1 MGLENFIPEKWSAS
15 LFVRLRKLLIHAGV
29 VNRDY
34 EGEILE
40 SGDTVRINEI
50 GAIDVGTYTKNTN
63 ITVQNLTSAQ
73 KMLTIDQAKYFAFS
87 VDDIDKVQANE
98 TLMDAAM
105 SEAAYAIADTIDQ
118 HIAGM
123 YTYAGNSVTA
133 LTVSVGAVL
142 LNLSNMQL
150 ALDEANVPT
159 TGRFLPIP
167 PWYNQHLV
175 RATSGAVSATGVPK
189 VFDDGM
195 IVSGYIGTLFGFNLL
210 MSNNV
215 NNNGTVWNMMGFTR
229 AAITHARQINAK
241 IEGYRLESQFGDGV
255 KGLYLY
261 GSKVVRPNAMVSCA
275 ATKG

>member
-1 MGLENFIPEKWSAS
+1 MGLENFIPEVWSAK
-15 LFVRLRKLLIHAGV
+15 LFVRLRKLLVHASV
-29 VNRDY
+29 INRDY
-34 EGEILE
+34 EGEI
-40 SGDTVRINEI
+40 SAFGDTVRINEI
-50 GAIDVGTYTKNTN
+50 GAIDVSTYTKNTDM
-63 ITVQNLTSAQ
+63 TVQTLDSAQ
-73 KMLTIDQAKYFAFS
+73 KMLTIDQAKYFNFS
-87 VDDIDKVQANE
+87 IDDIDAFQAKPK
-98 TLMDAAM
+98 LIDGAM
-105 SEAAYAIADTIDQ
+105 SEAAYAIADTVDQ
-118 HIAGM
+118 HIAGL
-123 YTYAGNSVTA
+123 YTQAGNSVTA

-159 TGRFLPIP
+159 TGRYLPIP

-175 RATSGAVSATGVPK
+175 RATSGAVAATGVPK

-195 IVSGYIGTLFGFNLL
+195 IVSGYVGTLFGFNLL
-210 MSNNV
+210 MSNNI

-229 AAITHARQINAK
+229 AAITHAQQIAK
-241 IEGYRLESQFGDGV
+241 MEAYRLESQFGDGV

>member
-1 MGLENFIPEKWSAS
+1 MGLENFIPEVWSAK
-15 LFVRLRKLLIHAGV
+15 LFVRLRKLLVHASV
-29 VNRDY
+29 INRDY
-34 EGEILE
+34 EGEI
-40 SGDTVRINEI
+40 SAFGDTVRINEI
-50 GAIDVGTYTKNTN
+50 GAIDVSTYTKSTDM
-63 ITVQNLTSAQ
+63 TVQTLDSAQ
-73 KMLTIDQAKYFAFS
+73 KMLTIDQAKYFNFS
-87 VDDIDKVQANE
+87 IDDIDAFQAKPK
-98 TLMDAAM
+98 LIDGAM

-118 HIAGM
+118 HIAGL
-123 YTYAGNSVTA
+123 YTQAGNSVTA

-159 TGRFLPIP
+159 TGRYLPIP

-175 RATSGAVSATGVPK
+175 RATSGAVAATGVPK

-195 IVSGYIGTLFGFNLL
+195 IVSGYVGTLFGFNLL
-210 MSNNV
+210 MSNNI

-229 AAITHARQINAK
+229 AAITHAQQIAK
-241 IEGYRLESQFGDGV
+241 MEAYRLESQFGDGV

>member
-1 MGLENFIPEKWSAS
+1 MGLENFIPEVWSAK
-15 LFVRLRKLLIHAGV
+15 LFVRLRKLLVHASV
-29 VNRDY
+29 INRDY
-34 EGEILE
+34 EGEI
-40 SGDTVRINEI
+40 SAFGDTVRINEI
-50 GAIDVGTYTKNTN
+50 GAIDVSTYTKNTDM
-63 ITVQNLTSAQ
+63 TVQTLDSAQ
-73 KMLTIDQAKYFAFS
+73 KMLTIDQAKYFNFS
-87 VDDIDKVQANE
+87 IDDIDAFQAKPK
-98 TLMDAAM
+98 LIDGAM

-118 HIAGM
+118 HIAGL
-123 YTYAGNSVTA
+123 YTQAGNSVTA

-159 TGRFLPIP
+159 TGRYLPIP

-175 RATSGAVSATGVPK
+175 RATSGAVAATGVPK

-195 IVSGYIGTLFGFNLL
+195 IVSGYVGTLFGFNLL
-210 MSNNV
+210 MSNNI

-229 AAITHARQINAK
+229 AAITHAQQIAK
-241 IEGYRLESQFGDGV
+241 MEAYRLESQFGDGV

>member
-1 MGLENFIPEKWSAS
+1 MGLENFIPEVWSAK
-15 LFVRLRKLLIHAGV
+15 LFVRLRKLLVHASV
-29 VNRDY
+29 INRDY
-34 EGEILE
+34 EGEI
-40 SGDTVRINEI
+40 SAFGDTVRINEI
-50 GAIDVGTYTKNTN
+50 GAIDVGTYTKNTDM
-63 ITVQNLTSAQ
+63 TVQTLDSAQ
-73 KMLTIDQAKYFAFS
+73 KMLTIDQARYFNFS
-87 VDDIDKVQANE
+87 IDDIDAFQAKPK
-98 TLMDAAM
+98 LIDGAM

-118 HIAGM
+118 HIAGL
-123 YTYAGNSVTA
+123 YTQAGNSVTA

-159 TGRFLPIP
+159 TGRYLPIP

-175 RATSGAVSATGVPK
+175 RATSGAVAATGVPK

-195 IVSGYIGTLFGFNLL
+195 IVSGYVGTLFGFNLL
-210 MSNNV
+210 MSNNI
-215 NNNGTVWNMMGFTR
+215 NNNGTIWNMMGFTR
-229 AAITHARQINAK
+229 AAITHAQQIAK
-241 IEGYRLESQFGDGV
+241 MEAYRLESQFGDGV

>member
-1 MGLENFIPEKWSAS
+1 MGLENFIPEVWSAK
-15 LFVRLRKLLIHAGV
+15 LFVRLRKLLVHASV
-29 VNRDY
+29 INRDY
-34 EGEILE
+34 EGEI
-40 SGDTVRINEI
+40 SAFGDTVRINEI
-50 GAIDVGTYTKNTN
+50 GAIDVGTYTKNTDM
-63 ITVQNLTSAQ
+63 TVQTLDSAQ
-73 KMLTIDQAKYFAFS
+73 KMLTIDQAKYFNFS
-87 VDDIDKVQANE
+87 IDDIDAFQAKPK
-98 TLMDAAM
+98 LIDGAM

-118 HIAGM
+118 HIAGL
-123 YTYAGNSVTA
+123 YTQAGNSVTA

-159 TGRFLPIP
+159 TGRYLPIP

-175 RATSGAVSATGVPK
+175 RATSGAVAATGVPK

-195 IVSGYIGTLFGFNLL
+195 IVSGYVGTLFGFNLL
-210 MSNNV
+210 MSNNI

-229 AAITHARQINAK
+229 AAITHAQQIAK
-241 IEGYRLESQFGDGV
+241 MEAYRLESQFGDGV